1 METTCSILLTL
12 SRFTGAGPQVTQ
24 ALIRNEEPPAAFT
37 EAMDQIC
44 QKAQAQGCRI
54 WVDSEQDAVQTS
66 IDRWA
71 IPFMRKYNKNA
82 NGSALVYNTLQAYL
96 KHSRSKLQSQLA
108 LAQQEG
114 WTLAI
119 KLVRGA
125 YIDSDPRERIHNTK
139 EDTDDSYNG
148 IVHDL
153 LSGTN
158 LGFTPETMPK
168 VQLFLAGHNP
178 ASVNAA
184 IDLMQSLSAAG
195 KLQTKPEFGQ
205 LQGMADE
212 LGCTILQRADGL
224 REQGAG
230 AVPLVYKCLTWGSVQ
245 ECMQYLLRRAVEN
258 SGGPARMKDGY
269 RAYMGEL
276 RRRMG
281 EAIRLR
287 A

>member
-1 METTCSILLTL
+1 MH
-12 SRFTGAGPQVTQ
+12 
-24 ALIRNEEPPAAFT
+24 
-37 EAMDQIC
+37 QIC
-44 QKAQAQGCRI
+44 QKAQSQGCRI
-54 WVDSEQDAVQTS
+54 WIDSEQHAVQTA

-71 IPFMRKYNKNA
+71 IPFMRAYNTNTD
-82 NGSALVYNTLQAYL
+82 GSALVYNTLQAYL

-125 YIDSDPRERIHNTK
+125 YIDSDPRERIHDTK
-139 EDTDDSYNG
+139 EDTDNSYNG

-153 LSGTN
+153 LSGSPN
-158 LGFTPETMPK
+158 LGLAPSSPQPN

-184 IDLMQSLSAAG
+184 IDLMQTLSSAG
-195 KLQTKPEFGQ
+195 KLQIKPEFGQ

-212 LGCTILQRADGL
+212 LGCSVLQRADGL
-224 REQGAG
+224 REQGAV

-258 SGGPARMKDGY
+258 SGGTARMKDGY
-269 RAYMGEL
+269 RAYVGEL
-276 RRRMG
+276 RRRVG
-281 EAIRLR
+281 EGIRLR
-287 A
+287 T

>member
-1 METTCSILLTL
+1 MH
-12 SRFTGAGPQVTQ
+12 
-24 ALIRNEEPPAAFT
+24 
-37 EAMDQIC
+37 QIC

-54 WVDSEQDAVQTS
+54 WVDSEQHAVQTA

-71 IPFMRKYNKNA
+71 IPFMRKYNT

-96 KHSRSKLQSQLA
+96 KHSRSKLHSQLA

-125 YIDSDPRERIHNTK
+125 YIDSDPRERIHDTK
-139 EDTDDSYNG
+139 EDTDNSYNS

-153 LSGTN
+153 LSGGTN
-158 LGFTPETMPK
+158 LGFTPEEMPK

-184 IDLMQSLSAAG
+184 IDLMQSLSSAG
-195 KLQTKPEFGQ
+195 KLHIKPEFGQ

-212 LGCTILQRADGL
+212 LGCSVLQRADGL
-224 REQGAG
+224 REQGAV

-258 SGGPARMKDGY
+258 SGGTARMKDGY
-269 RAYMGEL
+269 RAYVGEL
-276 RRRMG
+276 RRRVG
-281 EAIRLR
+281 EGVGLR
-287 A
+287 T

>member
-1 METTCSILLTL
+1 MH
-12 SRFTGAGPQVTQ
+12 
-24 ALIRNEEPPAAFT
+24 
-37 EAMDQIC
+37 QIC

-54 WVDSEQDAVQTS
+54 WVDSEQDTVQTS

-71 IPFMRKYNKNA
+71 IPFMRKYNNNA

-96 KHSRSKLQSQLA
+96 KHSRSKLTSQLA

-125 YIDSDPRERIHNTK
+125 YIDSDPRERIHDTK
-139 EDTDDSYNG
+139 EDTDNSYNG

-184 IDLMQSLSAAG
+184 IDLMQTLSAAG

-212 LGCTILQRADGL
+212 LGCSVLQRADGL
-224 REQGAG
+224 REQGAS

-258 SGGPARMKDGY
+258 SGGTARMKDGY

-281 EAIRLR
+281 EMVRLR
-287 A
+287 T

>member
-1 METTCSILLTL
+1 MH
-12 SRFTGAGPQVTQ
+12 
-24 ALIRNEEPPAAFT
+24 
-37 EAMDQIC
+37 QIC
-44 QKAQAQGCRI
+44 RKAQAQGCRI
-54 WVDSEQDAVQTS
+54 WIDSEQHAVQTS

-71 IPFMRKYNKNA
+71 IPFMRAYNTNP

-125 YIDSDPRERIHNTK
+125 YIDSDPRERIHDTK

-153 LSGTN
+153 LSGSAN
-158 LGFTPETMPK
+158 LGLTTTTPETTPK

-184 IDLMQSLSAAG
+184 IDLMQTLSSAG
-195 KLQTKPEFGQ
+195 KLQIKPEFGQ

-212 LGCTILQRADGL
+212 LGCSVLQRADGL
-224 REQGAG
+224 RERAAEEGRV

-258 SGGPARMKDGY
+258 SGGTARMKDGY
-269 RAYMGEL
+269 RAYVGEL
-276 RRRMG
+276 RRRVG
-281 EAIRLR
+281 EGVRLR
-287 A
+287 T